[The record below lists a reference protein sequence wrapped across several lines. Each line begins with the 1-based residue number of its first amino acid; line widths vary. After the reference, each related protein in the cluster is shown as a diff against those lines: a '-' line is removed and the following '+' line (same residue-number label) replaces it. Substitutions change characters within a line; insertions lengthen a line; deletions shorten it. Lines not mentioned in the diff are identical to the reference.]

1 MTTRGRNALK
11 ALERLTGGP
20 LTLGEFLAAI
30 RKGEGWS
37 LAEMGA
43 KLGVSRTHLW
53 EIEEGRR
60 SVRPDRAAGFARIL
74 GYHQEQ
80 MVELALQSILDQ
92 LKLKLKVHVQRAAVT
107 KPAPG

>member
-1 MTTRGRNALK
+1 MTTRGRSALK
-11 ALERLTGGP
+11 ALERSTGGP

-37 LAEMGA
+37 LAEMGE

-53 EIEEGRR
+53 EIEQGRR
-60 SVRPDRAAGFARIL
+60 SLSPDRAAKFARIL

-80 MVELALQSILDQ
+80 MVELALQAILDQ
-92 LKLKLKVHVQRAAVT
+92 LKLKLKVHVQRAAAARPV
-107 KPAPG
+107 PG